1 MNIWILTSQYPPTV
15 IGGIARYVENAAD
28 MFASAGHQVT
38 VVAADVAD
46 EVNTLR
52 SGIRLVRFRPRSHLL
67 GAHES
72 LDMSDSHP
80 AFPHN
85 ILSHWP
91 ALSYEMAERVTDL
104 ARRDGTLPDVIE
116 CQEYG
121 ALPYYLLQRRL
132 VERHPLSDVPLVVHM
147 QSPDFALTRA
157 NQEPRHRF
165 PAYWVERME
174 KFCLLAADGLLT
186 SSQFLERE
194 VVHELPHLEHPI
206 TVIPLPYPPLPSR
219 PAKPTPGD
227 LVYFG
232 RLQVLKGVPR
242 LVEECAT
249 LWSHGHAFRLTL
261 MGGDTDYASEG
272 MRVSQYLHARYR
284 RWIEAGL
291 LVVRQDQPLDQEELW
306 ARLSEAWAILIPSL
320 WENFPNACI
329 EAMGLGK
336 LVIASRSGGQAE
348 MIGGDERAGILFD
361 WEREGD
367 CAAAIERALAMPR
380 EMVEAVGQAARERIS
395 RLTSFDSVLPQRI
408 AHYEQL
414 VQKRGQRAA
423 LFPCV
428 TPVTPL
434 PSQPASTTSLMSAV
448 ITCVGQQPEA
458 FERTLL
464 SIVRSSYR
472 PLEVVVASAS
482 AADAKTWLERAA
494 VPPDVAVRVIPATDE
509 RATSSGVAASGGEY
523 LALITAGDVVAE
535 SFFERAA
542 LVLQRYHNV
551 GSVYAWA
558 HLDAHSPRCLPT
570 WNSEFP
576 YLLAR
581 DMLPPVVVVRR
592 SHYLQA
598 ASGTSGLQPDI
609 ERHSTWIRLAEHG
622 HIGVSLPDVLI
633 RCRAANGDR
642 ADLQERGAITLD
654 LIAERHRASFERY
667 GAELA
672 GLLNANGPATLW
684 EHPALPVPD
693 YRRQYEELRERQ
705 ELLARRFRFLRPLV
719 SAIRPLLRRP
729 K

>member
-46 EVNTLR
+46 AISTLQ
-52 SGIRLVRFRPRSHLL
+52 SGARLVRFRPRSHLL

-91 ALSYEMAERVTDL
+91 ALSYEMAERVTGL
-104 ARRDGTLPDVIE
+104 ARQDGALPDVIE

-157 NQEPRHRF
+157 NQEPRYRF

-174 KFCLLAADGLLT
+174 KFCLLAADGLLA
-186 SSQFLERE
+186 SSRFLERE
-194 VVHELPHLEHPI
+194 VAHELPQLEHPI
-206 TVIPLPYPPLPSR
+206 TVVPLPYPPLPAR

-249 LWSHGHAFRLTL
+249 LWSRGHEFRLTL
-261 MGGDTDYASEG
+261 MGGDTDYVAEG
-272 MRVSQYLHARYR
+272 VRVSHYLRARYG

-291 LVVRQDQPLDQEELW
+291 LVVRQDQPLDQEALW
-306 ARLSEAWAILIPSL
+306 ARLSEAWAIIIPSL

-348 MIGGDERAGILFD
+348 MIGGDDRAGILFD

-380 EMVEAVGQAARERIS
+380 ETVEAVGQAARDRIS

-414 VQKRGQRAA
+414 VRKRGQRAT

-428 TPVTPL
+428 TPVNPL
-434 PSQPASTTSLMSAV
+434 PSQLAGTASLMSAV
-448 ITCVGQQPEA
+448 ITCNSQQRDT
-458 FERTLL
+458 FEQTFM

-472 PLEVVVASAS
+472 PLEVVVTSAS
-482 AADAKTWLERAA
+482 AAEAKSWLEHVAP
-494 VPPDVAVRVIPATDE
+494 PPDVAVRIIPAADE
-509 RATSSGVAASGGEY
+509 AAISLGVAASSGEY
-523 LALITAGDVVAE
+523 LALITAGDLVAE
-535 SFFERAA
+535 SFFARAA
-542 LVLQRYHNV
+542 LVLQRYRNV

-558 HLDAHSPRCLPT
+558 YLDARSPRCLPT
-570 WNSEFP
+570 WNSELP

-581 DMLPPVVVVRR
+581 DMLPPVVVLRR

-598 ASGTSGLQPDI
+598 TAGTSRLQPDV

-622 HIGVSLPDVLI
+622 HIGVSLPDILI
-633 RCRAANGDR
+633 RSHAVSRTSGG
-642 ADLQERGAITLD
+642 LHERGAITLD
-654 LIAERHRASFERY
+654 LIADRHRASFERY

-684 EHPALPVPD
+684 EHPALSVPD

-719 SAIRPLLRRP
+719 SAIRPLLRRS